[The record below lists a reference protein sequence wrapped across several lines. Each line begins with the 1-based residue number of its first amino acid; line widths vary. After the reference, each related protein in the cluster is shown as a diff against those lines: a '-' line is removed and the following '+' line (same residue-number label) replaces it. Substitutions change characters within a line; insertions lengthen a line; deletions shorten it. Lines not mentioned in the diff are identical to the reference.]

1 MKKAILSV
9 LVIFLSL
16 AVYAQPTFDLGVKA
30 GINNSKVT
38 VNLDDYNSESVLKMH
53 FGAFS
58 RIGWGKIYVQ
68 PEAYFSA
75 KGGEINSNA
84 LETATQFDFNNIDV
98 PVLLGFKVL
107 EGGAANLRL
116 MAGPVFSF
124 VTSSDVDPE
133 DFIDPKYYKD
143 NYFGFQ
149 YGVGVD
155 FLSFFL
161 DARME
166 HGSNNLYYHPSL
178 NMNGKNKTFMVSVG
192 FKIL

>member
-1 MKKAILSV
+1 MRKTILSLIV
-9 LVIFLSL
+9 FLISVT
-16 AVYAQPTFDLGVKA
+16 VYAQPTFDLGLKA

-38 VNLDDYNSESVLKMH
+38 IDLSEYNSESVLKMH
-53 FGAFS
+53 VGAFT

-75 KGGEINSNA
+75 KGGNVSSN
-84 LETATQFDFNNIDV
+84 LWETATRFNFNNIDV
-98 PVLLGFKVL
+98 PVLAGYKIVS
-107 EGGAANLRL
+107 GGAANLRI

-124 VTSSDVDPE
+124 VTSDELDPE
-133 DFIDPKYYKD
+133 SFIDPQYYK
-143 NYFGFQ
+143 NSYYGFQ

-166 HGSNNLYYHPSL
+166 HGSSDIYYHPDL
-178 NMNGKNKTFMVSVG
+178 DMNGKNQTFMITVG